1 MRKSFQ
7 YLLAANSLFLHLA
20 HSELSESARKGSQF
34 EALSSIYTHNCFYLA
49 QAYGNI
55 GDSKQSSKY
64 CHLTLQRQYTFNLQ
78 PSFKDILSSS
88 SPSTLTKEYGAS
100 IINKLKAAID
110 WVSGSSSSPSLLL
123 SLTPPLSSPLD
134 ASLFLG
140 EELRGDE

>member
-1 MRKSFQ
+1 
-7 YLLAANSLFLHLA
+7 
-20 HSELSESARKGSQF
+20 
-34 EALSSIYTHNCFYLA
+34 LA